1 MTTTNPALDK
11 AMKENFAELLAE
23 SFNDDM
29 NIEGSVVIGT
39 IVAIEKDAAI
49 IDVGLKSEGRVALKE
64 FTPPGQ
70 EPSINIGDQV
80 EVYVERLEDRNG
92 QALLSRDKARREES
106 WAALETAHQKQERVT
121 GIIFGKVKGGFTVD
135 LDGATAFLPGSQ
147 VDIRPVRDL
156 GPLMDTPQPFQ
167 ILKIDR
173 KRGNIVVSR
182 RAVLEESR
190 AEARSE
196 LVSNLAEG
204 RVLTGII
211 KNLTEYGAFVDL
223 GGVDGLLHV
232 TDIAWRRIN
241 HPSEVLSVGE
251 SVEVQVIRFNSETQ
265 RISLGM
271 KQLQDDPW
279 ETAKSQF
286 TVGTTAKGR
295 VTNITDYGAFIE
307 LADGIEGLVHVS
319 EMSWTK
325 KNVHPGKIVSTSQEV
340 DVKVLDVDLEKRRI
354 SLGIKQCAA
363 NPWQE
368 FADKF
373 KAGSEIEGEVRNITE
388 FGLFVGL
395 NEEIDGLVHLSD
407 ISWDVQGD
415 EAIQD
420 YKKGDKVKT
429 KLLEVDVEK
438 ERISL
443 GIKQLT
449 EDSVGETLA
458 NIKKGDIVTCTIS
471 KVTDGGLE
479 VNVAD
484 NLNGFI
490 RRSDLSRDRD
500 EQRPERFAIGEK
512 VDAQVTTV
520 DGKARKLSLSIKAR
534 EMTEE
539 KEAMASYGSS
549 DSGASLGDILGAA
562 LAKRETPAKAKAEK
576 PKKAKAEKA
585 DAEVE
590 AEAEAEAGA
599 EPPKKPAK
607 KAATKKAAP
616 KKATAKKADK
626 AEDADDTSTEEAPAD
641 AKDAEA
647 K

>member
-106 WAALETAHQKQERVT
+106 WAALEAAHKKQERVT

-286 TVGTTAKGR
+286 TIGTTAKGR

-340 DVKVLDVDLEKRRI
+340 DVMVLDVDLEKRRI

-479 VNVAD
+479 VGVAD

-562 LAKRETPAKAKAEK
+562 LAKRETPAKAKA
-576 PKKAKAEKA
+576 KKAKAEKA
-585 DAEVE
+585 EVETEAETE
-590 AEAEAEAGA
+590 AEAEA
-599 EPPKKPAK
+599 PKKPAK

-626 AEDADDTSTEEAPAD
+626 AEDADDASTEEAPAD